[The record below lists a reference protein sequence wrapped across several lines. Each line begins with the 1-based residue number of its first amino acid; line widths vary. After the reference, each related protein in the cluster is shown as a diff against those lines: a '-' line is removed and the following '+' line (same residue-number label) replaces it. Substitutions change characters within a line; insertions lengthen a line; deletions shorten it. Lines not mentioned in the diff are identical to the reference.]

1 MPEAI
6 SGGFRPG
13 SSTDC
18 HSLVATSVVVG
29 AAAMDALAAVVVGTA
44 GAAGAGSAAGLGVG
58 RGSGSGV
65 GAALAVGAETAGTA
79 VTGGGIGSF
88 PTVQAMASDTSS
100 NTSDSRIRLI
110 LDGLRR
116 MDLVAPR

>member
-6 SGGFRPG
+6 AGAFRFG
-13 SSTDC
+13 SSTDGP
-18 HSLVATSVVVG
+18 SLVVTSAGAG
-29 AAAMDALAAVVVGTA
+29 AAAMDAMAPEVAGTA

-58 RGSGSGV
+58 SGTGLDV
-65 GAALAVGAETAGTA
+65 GAALAVGAGTAGTA

-110 LDGLRR
+110 LGGLRR